1 MFYILQVTW
10 ISAHALYVPT
20 HNSYHEDL
28 CSVIRKVLV
37 NFLKCAHAGHKCLC
51 IFMSIL
57 FIIAKKLW
65 TTWISTGERRID
77 TQVIVYPYIGALS
90 YRIKLLF
97 CSMTSKLLP
106 RERRWTDRS
115 WWPSKVRKENASLC
129 LAGKLRSSDQL
140 SNSPRSQHHD
150 GRKLKYPKWR
160 SRGGRTNQPDS
171 TSYRYLVV

>member
-1 MFYILQVTW
+1 M
-10 ISAHALYVPT
+10 
-20 HNSYHEDL
+20 D
-28 CSVIRKVLV
+28 
-37 NFLKCAHAGHKCLC
+37 KCTCLICANTQQLSWGPMLGHKKSPGEFFKMCPC
-51 IFMSIL
+51 RAQMSVYKYSCQ
-57 FIIAKKLW
+57 FYSQSQKNYEQPKFQ
-65 TTWISTGERRID
+65 STGGRKID
-77 TQVIVYPYIGALS
+77 TQIIVYPYIGALS

-115 WWPSKVRKENASLC
+115 WLPSKVRKENASLC

-140 SNSPRSQHHD
+140 SNSPRSQHHA